1 MQTDATFERDAEG
14 YLVEPDDWSQEL
26 AAKLAAEENLVL
38 TDDYWHV
45 LNFVRDYWDEHKI
58 IPDIRHVVDHMAKQ
72 GGTDKKAAK
81 QQMFHLFPYGY
92 VKQACK
98 IAGMR
103 RPRSW
108 STG

>member
-1 MQTDATFERDAEG
+1 MQTYSAYERDAEG
-14 YLVEPDDWSQEL
+14 YLVNPDDWSQEIAVEL
-26 AAKLAAEENLVL
+26 ATEENLVL
-38 TDDYWHV
+38 TDDYWSV
-45 LNFVRDYWDEHKI
+45 FGFVRDYWEEHKV
-58 IPDIRHVVDHMAKQ
+58 IPDIRHVVDHMAKEQ
-72 GGTDKKAAK
+72 GTDKKSAK
-81 QQMFHLFPYGY
+81 QQLFQLFPYGY